1 MEEASE
7 AIMTKHRL
15 LTVAE
20 TKEILYYRDGVFVPG
35 GEILIEKEA
44 ERTYGYKVANHHLTE
59 IKGHVMRSTYHTR
72 EEIDSDLNI
81 INLKNGLY
89 NFHTSEFKNTR
100 QITYQSTSYL

>member
-15 LTVAE
+15 LTVEE
-20 TKEILYYRDGVFVPG
+20 TKEILYYRNGVYIPG

-72 EEIDSDLNI
+72 E
-81 INLKNGLY
+81 
-89 NFHTSEFKNTR
+89 
-100 QITYQSTSYL
+100 